1 MPKKKLL
8 YLSDL
13 YNFYSNQDQ
22 DALFSSND
30 DATIVVHI
38 EEPLLFK
45 KDDYDADEYFLKCPI
60 RLCHTEKNRN
70 NSSFSEASIKEAI
83 ASAYNMP
90 ILAYIYE
97 NEDGEYDFAGH
108 EFSQDENGETIY
120 YEQPVGVISESAD
133 LKFVY
138 DEDNEKTYLDGV
150 GTIWK
155 NYSKAADILE
165 RKGSSKVSVE
175 IAVDDLSYSA
185 KDKVL
190 IINKFHF
197 LGVTI
202 LGTDP
207 DTGKEI
213 QEGME
218 GANITLADFSQNRNS
233 ITQQL
238 IDELKKFN
246 ENFAAFNINQKT
258 EEGGKELVTKF
269 EELLN
274 QYNVTE
280 DDITFEYDNLSDEE
294 LETQFVEAFGNVEDS
309 EQDDIEP
316 SEDPASEDFENNDE
330 DDKTEENV
338 DENDDESDDDDN
350 VDVDENA
357 DNYSLKYSVNNVNYE
372 ISLNEIQYALQTLV
386 NNTYSESDNTYY
398 SVIVYSDTV
407 VMVDN
412 WTGTA
417 YRQSYKSRKGVY
429 TLVGDRVSVH
439 ACYLTDE
446 EEQKLDNMKNNY
458 SSISEQLNDY
468 IVKENEQKKNEILT
482 SADYSSISDSE
493 EFKSIVEDR
502 ADYSVEEIQKK
513 CDDLLLRFVKEGKAI
528 DFSDKKPSFT
538 MTQLPNVTKKQK
550 KGRYGNLFS
559 K

>member
-13 YNFYSNQDQ
+13 YNFYSNQNQ

-30 DATIVVHI
+30 DATVVVHI
-38 EEPLLFK
+38 EEPFVFK

-70 NSSFSEASIKEAI
+70 NSSFSEEAIKEAVQ
-83 ASAYNMP
+83 SAYNMP
-90 ILAYIYE
+90 ILAYIFE

-108 EFSQDENGETIY
+108 EYSQDENGETIY

-133 LKFVY
+133 LKLVY
-138 DEDNEKTYLDGV
+138 DEDKDKTYLDGI

-155 NYSKAADILE
+155 NYSKAAEILE
-165 RKGSSKVSVE
+165 RKGSSKVSIE

-185 KDKVL
+185 KEKTL

-207 DTGKEI
+207 ETGKEI

-218 GANITLADFSQNRNS
+218 GANITLEDFSENRNS
-233 ITQQL
+233 ITQKL
-238 IDELKKFN
+238 IEELQKFN
-246 ENFAAFNINQKT
+246 ANFAAFNINQKT
-258 EEGGKELVTKF
+258 EEGGKESVTKF

-280 DDITFEYDNLSDEE
+280 DDVTFEYDNLSDEE
-294 LETQFVEAFGNVEDS
+294 LESKFAEAFGSADS
-309 EQDDIEP
+309 SEENQDVSD
-316 SEDPASEDFENNDE
+316 DPASEDFEDNDEDEASVDENNDE
-330 DDKTEENV
+330 EDG
-338 DENDDESDDDDN
+338 NDDEEAEP
-350 VDVDENA
+350 ENA
-357 DNYSLKYSVNNVNYE
+357 ETYSLKYSINNVDYE
-372 ISLNEIQYALQTLV
+372 ISLNDIQYALQTLV
-386 NNTYSESDNTYY
+386 NDTYSESDNTYY

-407 VMVDN
+407 VMVDY

-429 TLVGDRVSVH
+429 TLTGDRVPVH

-446 EEQKLDNMKNNY
+446 EEQKLDNMKNSY
-458 SSISEQLNDY
+458 SSISDKLDEY
-468 IVKENEQKKNEILT
+468 VAKENEQMKNDIV
-482 SADYSSISDSE
+482 SSSDYSSISDTE
-493 EFKSIVEDR
+493 EFKEIINNIAEYSIDEV
-502 ADYSVEEIQKK
+502 QKK
-513 CDDLLLRFVKEGKAI
+513 CDDLLLKFVKEGKVV
-528 DFSDKKPSFT
+528 DFSEKKVTTT
-538 MTQLPNVTKKQK
+538 MTKLPVITEKQK
-550 KGRYGNLFS
+550 KSRYGNLFS